1 MKSEIEA
8 PYPKK
13 ISILIQKKTIRSL
26 QAIAELFVQCIN

>member
-1 MKSEIEA
+1 MKSETE
-8 PYPKK
+8 PKYQQK